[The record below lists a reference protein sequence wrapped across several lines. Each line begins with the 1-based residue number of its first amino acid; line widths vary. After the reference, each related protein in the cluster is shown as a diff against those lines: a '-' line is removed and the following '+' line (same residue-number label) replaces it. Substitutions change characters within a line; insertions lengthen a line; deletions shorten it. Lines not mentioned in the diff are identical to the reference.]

1 MGRGSGKS
9 ARNAPRE
16 VELKLEADAAGL
28 EALRAHPAIR
38 EALERATVKPLDA
51 TYFDTPDRDL
61 RRAGI
66 SLRIRRS
73 GDRRIQTIKAANG
86 PSAGLFDR
94 DEWERE
100 VPGDALDLSDLDE
113 GPAADLLGDPAV
125 ASALAPAFAVRVER
139 TTLDLD
145 HGGSTAELTI
155 DEGVVEAGGRKD
167 AVTEVEIELKA
178 GEAADLFGLA
188 RDLVRAAPLRL
199 GIRTKAERGYALLE
213 NKPLKAVKSTAAHV
227 MPGMSA
233 GEGFQ
238 AIGRACLAHLLR
250 NEPVLRLARE
260 PDAVHQM
267 RVAMRRLRA
276 AISLHRS
283 IVDDARREA
292 VAAEVKWMAGELG
305 EARDLDV
312 FIAGTARPARRA
324 HPEDGDIAALV
335 EGLEEQR
342 ERAYAAALAA
352 LGSDRFRAMLIDVAE
367 WIEAGPWLS
376 AEDETRDA
384 PVESFAAGVL
394 ARRSKR
400 ILKRGARLAELE
412 PEPRH
417 ELRIAVKKLRYAV
430 EFFAPAFEGRKA
442 ERRRRTYLEAL
453 ERLQEHLGDLND
465 VAVGRARLAGV
476 ANAERLTP
484 LLFGEADER
493 RLLDEAVDAFEDFA
507 DARTFWK

>member
-1 MGRGSGKS
+1 MGRKADRS
-9 ARNAPRE
+9 ARHAPRE
-16 VELKLEADAAGL
+16 VELKLEADGAGL

-38 EALERATVKPLDA
+38 EAVGEAKAKSLHAV
-51 TYFDTPDRDL
+51 YFDTPDRDL

-100 VPGDALDLSDLDE
+100 VPDDNLDLSGLDD
-113 GPAADLLGDPAV
+113 GPAADLLTGV
-125 ASALAPAFAVRVER
+125 ASALAPAFVVRVER
-139 TTLDLD
+139 TTLDLA

-155 DEGVVEAGGRKD
+155 DEGVVEADGRED
-167 AVTEVEIELKA
+167 AVTEVEIELKKGA
-178 GEAADLFGLA
+178 PADLFGLA
-188 RDLVRAAPLRL
+188 RDLVGAAPLRL

-213 NKPLKAVKSTAAHV
+213 NKPLKAVKSSAAQV

-276 AISLHRS
+276 AISLHRT

-292 VAAEVKWMAGELG
+292 VAAELKWMAGELG
-305 EARDLDV
+305 DARDLDV
-312 FIAGTARPARRA
+312 FIDRTARPAHRA
-324 HPEDGDIAALV
+324 HPGDGDIAALV
-335 EGLEEQR
+335 EGLEAQR
-342 ERAYAAALAA
+342 ERAYVAALDAV
-352 LGSDRFRAMLIDVAE
+352 GSDRFRAMLIDVAA

-376 AEDETRDA
+376 ADNAVRDA
-384 PVESFAAGVL
+384 PVEDFAAGVL

-400 ILKRGARLAELE
+400 ILKRGARLAAME

-430 EFFAPAFEGRKA
+430 EFFASAFEGRKA
-442 ERRRRTYLEAL
+442 EKRRQAYLEAL

-465 VAVGRARLAGV
+465 VAVGRARLKGAPHP
-476 ANAERLTP
+476 ERLTP
-484 LLFGEADER
+484 LLFGDADER
-493 RLLDEAVDAFEDFA
+493 RFLDEAVDAFEDFA
-507 DARTFWK
+507 DARAFWK